1 MSEVRVKIG
10 KRVVDAIQPGEA
22 ERFIWDADLPGFGI
36 RIRPSGAASYIAL
49 YRNGSGR
56 SAPRRRVTLAS
67 VGSITPDEAR
77 RLARVTLADAAKGLD
92 PAAVK
97 ARRRKEEVIGDLCD
111 RYLREHVAAHNKT
124 STADFAER
132 QVDVHIRP
140 EFGRTKIGDLR
151 RADVKR
157 WHTRVGGERG
167 HYAANRALA
176 VLRKILSLAVADWEL
191 VPVNVASGIPMFP
204 EAKREAF
211 GTDADLK
218 AVGAYLNEAEADG
231 RASSAFCGVV
241 RLLALSGM
249 RLGEVLGLERSSID
263 FQGGVI
269 RLEDAKAG
277 ARSVP
282 MPARV
287 RDLLAGIPKT
297 GRTARFL
304 FGFGEGERPI
314 TVGEFRT
321 GWRHMRAATGLAS
334 LRPHDLRHGAA
345 TFGAQAGANAFLLRD
360 FLGHKTLAMSGRY
373 VERTAEPIRD
383 LAETVAARVGAA
395 LDGGGGGD
403 VVVLPR
409 TNSARGG
416 K

>member
-1 MSEVRVKIG
+1 MSDAKVKIG
-10 KRVVDAIQPGEA
+10 KRVVDAIGPGEG

-36 RIRPSGAASYIAL
+36 RIRSSGSASYIVL
-49 YRNGSGR
+49 YRHGSGR

-67 VGSITPDEAR
+67 IGTITPDEAR

-97 ARRRKEEVIGDLCD
+97 AKRRKEETIGDLCD
-111 RYLREHVAAHNKT
+111 RYLKEHVAAHNKA

-140 EFGRTKIGDLR
+140 EFGKTKIGDLR
-151 RADVKR
+151 RSDVKR
-157 WHTRVGGERG
+157 WHGLVGAKRG

-176 VLRKILSLAVADWEL
+176 VLRKILSLAVKEWEL
-191 VPVNVASGIPMFP
+191 APVNVAIGVSMFP
-204 EAKREAF
+204 ETKREAF
-211 GTDADLK
+211 GTDADLV
-218 AVGAYLNEAEADG
+218 ALGAYLATAEADG
-231 RASSAFCGVV
+231 RAPAAFCNAV

-249 RLGEVLGLERSSID
+249 RLGEVLGLERVSVD
-263 FQGGVI
+263 FQAGVI

-287 RDLLAGIPKT
+287 RDLLAGIPKS
-297 GRTARFL
+297 GRTVRFL
-304 FGFGEGERPI
+304 FGADLKGERPI
-314 TVGEFRT
+314 SLGEFRT

-373 VERTAEPIRD
+373 VERTAAPIRD
-383 LAETVAARVGAA
+383 IAETVAARVGAA
-395 LDGGGGGD
+395 LDGATGGEIVPITTRQGAG
-403 VVVLPR
+403 
-409 TNSARGG
+409 
-416 K
+416 

>member
-10 KRVVDAIQPGEA
+10 KRVVDAIGPGDG
-22 ERFIWDADLPGFGI
+22 ERFIWDSELSGFGV
-36 RIRPSGAASYIAL
+36 RVRPSGAASYIVL
-49 YRNGSGR
+49 YRHGSGR

-67 VGSITPDEAR
+67 VGTITPDEAR

-97 ARRRKEEVIGDLCD
+97 AKRRKEETIGDLCD
-111 RYLREHVAAHNKT
+111 RYLKEHVAAHNKA
-124 STADFAER
+124 STAEFAER

-140 EFGRTKIGDLR
+140 EFGKTKIGDLR
-151 RADVKR
+151 RSDVKR
-157 WHTRVGGERG
+157 WHSLVGAKRG

-204 EAKREAF
+204 ETKRAAF

-218 AVGAYLNEAEADG
+218 AVGAYLAEAEVDG
-231 RASSAFCGVV
+231 RASSAFCGAV

-297 GRTARFL
+297 GRTVRFL
-304 FGFGEGERPI
+304 FGAGLNGERPI
-314 TVGEFRT
+314 SLGEFRT
-321 GWRHMRAATGLAS
+321 GWRHMRAATGLSS

-360 FLGHKTLAMSGRY
+360 YLGHKTLAMSGRY
-373 VERTAEPIRD
+373 VERTAEPIKD
-383 LAETVAARVGAA
+383 LAETVASRVGEALEGKLSAA
-395 LDGGGGGD
+395 
-403 VVVLPR
+403 VVPIR
-409 TNSARGG
+409 RR
-416 K
+416 